1 MMFINL
7 LPSILSVF
15 NEIQEKI
22 TVSKT
27 GVLLSSVAL
36 LLTAAKVIRRQNK
49 AAGKMQSKLQ
59 RRQMRKMKWKMRW
72 MMLKNFIKKD
82 DGELGNGA
90 YIFLAILWLGIIVIA
105 GIFWS
110 WTLAGIL
117 LIPTIWG
124 VIKILKEDS

>member
-1 MMFINL
+1 
-7 LPSILSVF
+7 
-15 NEIQEKI
+15 
-22 TVSKT
+22 
-27 GVLLSSVAL
+27 
-36 LLTAAKVIRRQNK
+36 
-49 AAGKMQSKLQ
+49 
-59 RRQMRKMKWKMRW
+59 
-72 MMLKNFIKKD
+72 MLKNLIKKD